1 MRKKIVVIVNVI
13 LIILMSIGL
22 FLMFSKHAQRSPEA
36 FIERG
41 FRNFRYFTILS
52 NVYSGLVAIAYVVL
66 LICKG
71 KAKDGTLMSILKLT
85 SSAAVGVTFTVVL
98 VFLGPLYGYGR
109 MYKNAN
115 LIFHMI
121 MPLVAMIEFV
131 VFPAFESGKENAFS
145 LKKCLYAGI
154 PVVLY
159 GSVYLMN
166 NILNGSGEASP
177 NNTDFYGFL
186 RWGYPAG
193 ILIFV
198 VIVLMAVGIACLLR
212 WIKKKTS
219 IRTGPRSMPVR

>member
-52 NVYSGLVAIAYVVL
+52 NVYSGLVAVIYIIL
-66 LICKG
+66 LICRG
-71 KAKDGTLMSILKLT
+71 NAKDGTLMSILKLT

-98 VFLGPLYGYGR
+98 VFLGPLYGFGR

-159 GSVYLMN
+159 GSVYLIN

-186 RWGYPAG
+186 RWGYPVG
-193 ILIFV
+193 ILIFI
-198 VIVLMAVGIACLLR
+198 VIVFIAVGITCFLR

-219 IRTGPRSMPVR
+219 IRTVLRSQI

>member
-85 SSAAVGVTFTVVL
+85 SSAAVGVTFTVVII
-98 VFLGPLYGYGR
+98 FLGPLYGFGR
-109 MYKNAN
+109 MYAGSN
-115 LIFHMI
+115 LIFHLI
-121 MPLVAMIEFV
+121 MPLAAMAEFV
-131 VFPAFESGKENAFS
+131 IFPAFESGKENAFS
-145 LKKCLYAGI
+145 FKKCLYAGI

-159 GSVYLMN
+159 GTGYLIN
-166 NILNGSGEASP
+166 NIVSGTNGSGQNP
-177 NNTDFYGFL
+177 NDFYGFL
-186 RWGYPAG
+186 RWGYPVG

-198 VIVLMAVGIACLLR
+198 VIVFIAVGIACFLR
-212 WIKKKTS
+212 WLKKKLIS
-219 IRTGPRSMPVR
+219 L

>member
-1 MRKKIVVIVNVI
+1 MRKKTVVILNVI

-85 SSAAVGVTFTVVL
+85 SSAAVGVTFTVVII
-98 VFLGPLYGYGR
+98 FLGPLYGFGR
-109 MYKNAN
+109 MYAGSN
-115 LIFHMI
+115 LIFHLI
-121 MPLVAMIEFV
+121 MPLAAMAEFV
-131 VFPAFESGKENAFS
+131 IFPAFESGKENAFS
-145 LKKCLYAGI
+145 FKKCLYAGI

-159 GSVYLMN
+159 GTGYLIN
-166 NILNGSGEASP
+166 NIVSGTNGSGQNP
-177 NNTDFYGFL
+177 NDFYGFL
-186 RWGYPAG
+186 RWGYPVG

-198 VIVLMAVGIACLLR
+198 VIVFIAVGIACFLR
-212 WIKKKTS
+212 WLKKKLIS
-219 IRTGPRSMPVR
+219 L

>member
-1 MRKKIVVIVNVI
+1 
-13 LIILMSIGL
+13 MSIGL

-85 SSAAVGVTFTVVL
+85 SSAAVGVTFTVVII
-98 VFLGPLYGYGR
+98 FLGPLYGFGR
-109 MYKNAN
+109 MYAGSN
-115 LIFHMI
+115 LIFHLI
-121 MPLVAMIEFV
+121 MPLAAMAEFV
-131 VFPAFESGKENAFS
+131 IFPAFESGKENAFS
-145 LKKCLYAGI
+145 FKKCLYAGI

-159 GSVYLMN
+159 GTGYLIN
-166 NILNGSGEASP
+166 NIVSGTNGSGQNP
-177 NNTDFYGFL
+177 NDFYGFL
-186 RWGYPAG
+186 RWGYPVG

-198 VIVLMAVGIACLLR
+198 VIVFIAVGIACFLR
-212 WIKKKTS
+212 WLKKKLIS
-219 IRTGPRSMPVR
+219 L